1 MRTMTDKLH
10 VWHSVWIALLI
21 VALAVCACS
30 IAVGAQTPT
39 PLTGGAVNTA
49 VGPGITAA
57 TLQPTIAGGSANLP
71 AGNQSTSGR
80 PRRITLLLVI
90 VVVALIVLGGGFT
103 FNRRRGQRFP

>member
-1 MRTMTDKLH
+1 MRTVTGKLR
-10 VWHSVWIALLI
+10 VWHSLWVALLI
-21 VALAVCACS
+21 VALASGACS
-30 IAVGAQTPT
+30 IGVVAQTPT

-49 VGPGITAA
+49 AAPGITAA

-71 AGNQSTSGR
+71 AGSQSTSGR

-103 FNRRRGQRFP
+103 FNRRRDQRFP

>member
-1 MRTMTDKLH
+1 MRTMTDKLRLR
-10 VWHSVWIALLI
+10 HSVWIVLLI
-21 VALAVCACS
+21 GALVSGACS
-30 IAVGAQTPT
+30 ISVVAQTPT

-71 AGNQSTSGR
+71 AGSQSTSGGS
-80 PRRITLLLVI
+80 RRIALLLVI

-103 FNRRRGQRFP
+103 FNRRRDQRLP

>member
-21 VALAVCACS
+21 VALAVGACS

-71 AGNQSTSGR
+71 AGSQSTSGR
-80 PRRITLLLVI
+80 PRIALLLVI

-103 FNRRRGQRFP
+103 FNRRRDQRLP